1 MLHLALAAA
10 LAFVPIAAA
19 APPTDRALSRGSA
32 ASKRSGTAADRGS
45 PRGSAAS
52 KRSQGA
58 ADGKAATAAVKK
70 KKRKRKQRV
79 LPGEVVEFQTSDG
92 WTLSARYLAAKED
105 QLTFIL
111 LHDARGR
118 RQNWYWLAR
127 KMRTRG
133 IGYLAID
140 MRGHGLSQKP
150 PEGKDPS
157 WRKFKKTKRDND
169 WESIRED
176 VKTSVEFL
184 ESAGV
189 PSETIALGGANVG
202 GSIALKYAALHPE
215 VEMVFLLSPGF
226 SYREVLTVNAM
237 RAYKNRPI
245 LLVVADDDRRSST
258 ETPILFEFAK
268 RAAGPENATLV
279 RVEKG
284 HGTRMLYYNKGITD
298 RIVEWI
304 EDPVV
309 PPEIDISSGTGDGF
323 EWEDGSGGEGLPSD
337 LDLEGLGDSSPTPAT
352 N

>member
-1 MLHLALAAA
+1 MLPLALAAA
-10 LAFVPIAAA
+10 LALAPIASA
-19 APPTDRALSRGSA
+19 APPDGVSTS
-32 ASKRSGTAADRGS
+32 TAA
-45 PRGSAAS
+45 
-52 KRSQGA
+52 
-58 ADGKAATAAVKK
+58 KK

-92 WTLSARYLAAKED
+92 WTLSARYLPANED

-127 KMRTRG
+127 KMRRKG

-150 PEGKDPS
+150 PEGKYPS

-176 VKTSVEFL
+176 VKASVEFL
-184 ESAGV
+184 ERVGV
-189 PSETIALGGANVG
+189 PSETLALGGANVG
-202 GSIALKYAALHPE
+202 GSVALKYAALHPE
-215 VEMVFLLSPGF
+215 IEMIFLLSPGF

-237 RAYKNRPI
+237 RAYRNRPI

-268 RAAGPENATLV
+268 RAAGEENATLV
-279 RVEKG
+279 RVKKG

-309 PPEIDISSGTGDGF
+309 PPEIDLSSGTADDF
-323 EWEDGSGGEGLPSD
+323 EFEDGSGEGLPSD
-337 LDLEGLGDSSPTPAT
+337 SDLESLGDSSPTLIT